1 MELIFQKSE
10 ALINRLSSEKQRYL
24 YAKINWD
31 NRLIGIKGARGSG
44 KTTLLLQRLK
54 AMQLPVS
61 KAAYISLDDLY
72 FTTNSLVETAE
83 QFHKQGGNY
92 LFIDEVHKYPDWS
105 VHIKNLYD
113 FYPDLKIVFT
123 GSSII
128 DISKEE
134 GDLSRRVLM
143 YELAGLSFREYL
155 AFNNLYDFK
164 PLALTEILSENR
176 GWRGMFPKEFRPLEF
191 FPDYLK
197 NGYYPFSLEDKTGFE
212 IRLQQL
218 IRLIVEYDMA
228 EIHNFDIRNAK
239 KMLQLLTVLAANV
252 PFKPNL
258 TAIAAKS
265 NIHRNSVISY
275 LHFLEQAK
283 LITLLY
289 PSGISIAILQKPEKI
304 YLNNTNLAYVLSPL
318 ITDKGN
324 LRETFFLSQLA
335 VDHRV
340 SYPKKGDFLINNQY
354 TFEIWGKNKNDK
366 QIKTVN
372 ESYVVADDT
381 EYPVSV
387 LPLWL
392 FGFLY

>member
-143 YELAGLSFREYL
+143 YELAGFSFREYL